1 MDAKGRRLLRRIAGA
16 AIAVMLLCG
25 LRPAAV
31 MAGEI
36 GLINTKEPLNIL
48 SGTEAAAAVLGKAVN
63 SAHVSILAK
72 EGEWVQIQA
81 GTVIGWVPAGAVSET
96 ALTVEEAAEA
106 NWEIIVGIMQEGTLP
121 DGDETGDGEPSGK
134 EAGNPEAGAA
144 ENAENTGEPPAEENA
159 GTQEPPA
166 AEKAGEEGQPAAA
179 AGGTEEQSA
188 AEDGSAGEPSAA
200 ENGSAGEPSAAENGS
215 AGEPPAEE
223 KVSTEEQ
230 PAAAAAGAGEQTGE
244 APAAESLSAAEQAL
258 LLQQAEEALRQREE
272 AQRQAAEAARRQQE
286 EAVRQTILNLSGATA
301 DDLYL
306 LANIIYCEA
315 GCEPSEG
322 KVAVGSVVMNRVRD
336 GAYPNTIRDVIY
348 DKGQFSP
355 VRNGSLKRAMKV
367 NRADAWCYQAALEAL
382 AGARPVGGCLYF
394 RRVNGRSGLVLGH
407 HVFY

>member
-25 LRPAAV
+25 SRPAAV

-63 SAHVSILAK
+63 GAHVSILAK

-106 NWEIIVGIMQEGTLP
+106 NREIIVGIMQEGTSP
-121 DGDETGDGEPSGK
+121 DGDETGDGEPSGE

-144 ENAENTGEPPAEENA
+144 ENDENTGEPPAEE
-159 GTQEPPA
+159 
-166 AEKAGEEGQPAAA
+166 KVS
-179 AGGTEEQSA
+179 TEEPSA
-188 AEDGSAGEPSAA
+188 AEGGIAGEPSAA
-200 ENGSAGEPSAAENGS
+200 ENGSAEESSAAGNGS
-215 AGEPPAEE
+215 AGEPPAE
-223 KVSTEEQ
+223 VSTEEQ

-244 APAAESLSAAEQAL
+244 APAAESLSAAAAAKQVL
-258 LLQQAEEALRQREE
+258 LLQQAEEALRQQEE
-272 AQRQAAEAARRQQE
+272 AQRQAEEAARQQE

-315 GCEPSEG
+315 GCEPYEG